1 MKLSI
6 LSTLLLALLGLVR
19 VATAADYTTLFDP
32 ATMQVGQTVGEY
44 LVVKDYC
51 PKTTECTAAEKVKYA
66 TSIAGRTGRLELP
79 VSAGSDFEVSFNVK
93 SLQQGSCSGMMM
105 LDDNSVI
112 ILTLYMSD
120 GSSFALTIGEKNC
133 FHDKATVLYSTS
145 SDELTWIRS
154 RVNDVRLVSE
164 QGKLKIGGN
173 DVFLSGS
180 GGVVKQIALNGT
192 LTRIVISSIN
202 ADEEY
207 IYDIKTRGVQSG
219 GTTQQGIA
227 QCKANPAS
235 CGITTG
241 TTTAATKIDGIST
254 NAFVSPTSKMIAGV
268 LISGGTKRT
277 MVRASSVDGMVDP
290 FVEIYTYPDR
300 QLLGSNDVWA
310 SSTAAAELT
319 QKKLAPARATD
330 AAMIIS
336 LPPGLFTMEVSS
348 RNGGSGA
355 SLIEVYDMAVFP

>member
-51 PKTTECTAAEKVKYA
+51 PKTTTCATTEKLKYVTAV
-66 TSIAGRTGRLELP
+66 AGRTGRLEFP
-79 VSAGSDFEVSFNVK
+79 VSSGSDFEISFNIQALSGCSNELTITLYLSDGN
-93 SLQQGSCSGMMM
+93 SLPLGVGSCYPRVTYPDTNTEN
-105 LDDNSVI
+105 LN
-112 ILTLYMSD
+112 
-120 GSSFALTIGEKNC
+120 
-133 FHDKATVLYSTS
+133 
-145 SDELTWIRS
+145 WITG
-154 RVNDVRLVSE
+154 VNDFRLVAAQSV
-164 QGKLKIGGN
+164 LKISAN
-173 DVFLSGS
+173 DKFVDTTFSLSGT
-180 GGVVKQIALNGT
+180 IN
-192 LTRIVISSIN
+192 RIVISKIN
-202 ADEEY
+202 EGQENLY
-207 IYDIKTRGVQSG
+207 EIRTRGVQYG
-219 GTTQQGIA
+219 GGSIQQGIQQGIA

-241 TTTAATKIDGIST
+241 TTTAAIKIDGIST
-254 NAFVSPTSKMIAGV
+254 NAFVSPTSKMTAGV

-300 QLLGSNDVWA
+300 QLLGSNDAWA

>member
-19 VATAADYTTLFDP
+19 VATAADYTLDASTLGVG
-32 ATMQVGQTVGEY
+32 ATAGEN
-44 LVVKDYC
+44 LVVKEGCLDTS
-51 PKTTECTAAEKVKYA
+51 KTSCTEKVKWLAA
-66 TSIAGRTGRLELP
+66 TSPTKVGNIQIPGQLVGDFEVIVTTDFASQPKAIKILTADNKGFSFEFLSEG
-79 VSAGSDFEVSFNVK
+79 GSDFTTNGIGTGGDCCGLPGWSAGDSFNEIKIVVQRGVANVYTNGNVK
-93 SLQQGSCSGMMM
+93 ARSINFDAG
-105 LDDNSVI
+105 
-112 ILTLYMSD
+112 
-120 GSSFALTIGEKNC
+120 
-133 FHDKATVLYSTS
+133 TVF
-145 SDELTWIRS
+145 S
-154 RVNDVRLVSE
+154 RVSIEGIKSDDRLSDVKV
-164 QGKLKIGGN
+164 
-173 DVFLSGS
+173 
-180 GGVVKQIALNGT
+180 
-192 LTRIVISSIN
+192 
-202 ADEEY
+202 
-207 IYDIKTRGVQSG
+207 RGIQ
-219 GTTQQGIA
+219 GTTACTG
-227 QCKANPAS
+227 
-235 CGITTG
+235 TG
-241 TTTAATKIDGIST
+241 TTPSTITKIDGIST
-254 NAFVSPTSKMIAGV
+254 NAFVSPTSKMTAGV

-300 QLLGSNDVWA
+300 QLLGSNDAWA

>member
-51 PKTTECTAAEKVKYA
+51 PKTTTCTTAEKVKYVTA
-66 TSIAGRTGRLELP
+66 TSGRTGRLELP
-79 VSAGSDFEVSFNVK
+79 VSSGSDFEISFNIWAE
-93 SLQQGSCSGMMM
+93 
-105 LDDNSVI
+105 DDCYSSDFTI
-112 ILTLYMSD
+112 TLYLSD
-120 GSSFALTIGEKNC
+120 GSSLALNVGSC
-133 FHDKATVLYSTS
+133 STRVS
-145 SDELTWIRS
+145 YPDGKYDNLNWITG
-154 RVNDVRLVSE
+154 VNDFRLVAAQSV
-164 QGKLKIGGN
+164 LKISAN
-173 DVFLSGS
+173 DKFVNTTFSLSGT
-180 GGVVKQIALNGT
+180 IN
-192 LTRIVISSIN
+192 RIVISKIN
-202 ADEEY
+202 EGQESLY
-207 IYDIKTRGVQSG
+207 EIRTRGVQYG
-219 GTTQQGIA
+219 GGSIQQGIQQGIA

-241 TTTAATKIDGIST
+241 TTTAAIKIDGIST
-254 NAFVSPTSKMIAGV
+254 NAFVSPTSKMTAGV

-300 QLLGSNDVWA
+300 QLLGSNDAWA